1 MKRTTRKKLVLPL
14 LAVGMMT
21 TMMWWDSLHRTHTA
35 PARAHAAARMAP
47 VR

>member
-21 TMMWWDSLHRTHTA
+21 TMMWWDSLHRTRPA
-35 PARAHAAARMAP
+35 PAKAQVAARMAH

>member
-21 TMMWWDSLHRTHTA
+21 TMMWWDSLHRTQPA
-35 PARAHAAARMAP
+35 PAKAHAAARLAP